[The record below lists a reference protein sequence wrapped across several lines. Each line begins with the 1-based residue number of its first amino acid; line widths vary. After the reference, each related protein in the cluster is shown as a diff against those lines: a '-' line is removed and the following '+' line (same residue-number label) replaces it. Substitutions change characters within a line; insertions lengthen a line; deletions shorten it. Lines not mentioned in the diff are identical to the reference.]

1 MAGDGGLTPVAQ
13 RLLAAL
19 LSVFALV
26 PSEPA
31 RPAPGAADLEAY
43 RGLGA
48 WVDLF
53 EERAWRRPGRAVA
66 DMAAHGVR
74 TLYLET
80 SNYSQRRAVVDPA
93 GVARFIDAAHARG
106 MRVVAW
112 YLPGF
117 DRLRRDLVRSMRAIR
132 FRTASGEGF
141 DSFAL
146 DIEASIVDPVSK
158 RSKRLL
164 TLSRKIRARVGPN
177 YPLGAITPS
186 PYRMERGNTWDGF
199 PFARLAEIY
208 DAFLPMSYFTF
219 HVEGEQRA
227 HDEVAASI
235 PIIRER
241 TGDFT
246 IPIHVIGGIADRA
259 SGPEVRGMV
268 HAAREHGV
276 IGASLY
282 NWSLTRDHDW
292 AELRKVPVNPK
303 QTPALPVP
311 LPFAGALG
319 YLPAG
324 DRTHPAEVFVA
335 AGPLAGTRTLTF
347 EAFDLQPGEVDLMVN
362 WQSVGP
368 LPAGDG
374 WASHAVVIPD
384 DVLRDA
390 RPNVIGF
397 VSASSH
403 PDWREW
409 GVRNIA
415 IG

>member
-1 MAGDGGLTPVAQ
+1 VAGDGGLTAVVR
-13 RLLAAL
+13 RLLATL
-19 LSVFALV
+19 LTASVLV
-26 PSEPA
+26 PSFPA
-31 RPAPGAADLEAY
+31 RTAPGAADLEAY

-53 EERAWRRPGRAVA
+53 EERAWRRPAAAVA
-66 DMAAHGVR
+66 DMDAHGVR

-80 SNYSQRRAVVDPA
+80 SNYSQRRAVVDPGA
-93 GVARFIDAAHARG
+93 VARFVDAAHARG
-106 MRVVAW
+106 MQVVAW

-132 FRTASGEGF
+132 FRSPSGEGF

-146 DIEASIVDPVSK
+146 DIEASIVDPASK

-164 TLSRKIRARVGPN
+164 TLSRKIRARVGPG

-199 PFARLAEIY
+199 PFDRLAEFY
-208 DAFLPMSYFTF
+208 DVFLPMSYFTF

-241 TGDFT
+241 TGDPT

-259 SGPEVRGMV
+259 AGPEVRGMV
-268 HAAREHGV
+268 HASREHGV

-282 NWSLTRDHDW
+282 NWSLSREHDW

-303 QTPALPVP
+303 QSPALPVL
-311 LPFAGALG
+311 LPVTGALG

-335 AGPLAGTRTLTF
+335 TGPLAGTRTLTF
-347 EAFDLQPGEVDLMVN
+347 EAFDLQPGEVELMVN
-362 WQSVGP
+362 WQSLGP

-374 WASHAVVIPD
+374 WASHAIPIPD
-384 DVLRDA
+384 EVLRDT

-397 VSASSH
+397 MSAASH

-409 GVRNIA
+409 GVQSIA